1 LAYAIKREKDY
12 PSARKL
18 HERLRKIEQTARD
31 LPALTRELIDPR
43 IIALLSNDGV
53 RSEDLLDL
61 ARGVRSIADPL
72 NRVAEH
78 IAHMRKRNPPKQG
91 QGKLYPAAPGP
102 SPLEQCA
109 LIVAMIWYR
118 EKGNWPGL
126 NDKVAHKL
134 CEQFWLEAGGKP
146 HGGLGAKE
154 GELNA
159 WRKYIAEGRKKWA
172 DHAAGRLVDHILR
185 GGLAPEPGPPW
196 LTDPGRPTRWYSK
209 EFREEMA
216 LLTETRCRLLRAIL
230 SRAGRPPAP
239 T

>member
-1 LAYAIKREKDY
+1 MGGLAYAIKREKDY
-12 PSARKL
+12 PSAREL
-18 HERLRKIEQTARD
+18 HERLRKIEETARD
-31 LPALTRELIDPR
+31 LPVLTRELIDLR
-43 IIALLSNDGV
+43 MIALLSNDGL
-53 RSEDLLDL
+53 RPEDLLDL

-72 NRVAEH
+72 NRVADR
-78 IAHMRKRNPPKQG
+78 IAHLRKRNPPKQG

-102 SPLEQCA
+102 SALEQCA

-126 NDKVAHKL
+126 NDNVAHKL

-159 WRKYIAEGRKKWA
+159 WRKYIAQGRKKWA
-172 DHAAGRLVDHILR
+172 DHAAGKLVDHIL
-185 GGLAPEPGPPW
+185 GGALAPKPRPPS
-196 LTDPGRPTRWYSK
+196 LTDPGRRFRYSK
-209 EFREEMA
+209 EA
-216 LLTETRCRLLRAIL
+216 LLTARCRLLHAIL